1 MCTEASDD
9 ELVTPVEPTP
19 DTNPGDFENLR
30 GTKAKK
36 NKKTG
41 EIYRIQIYCIKTTGR
56 STRTRKISKR
66 DKETAQFG
74 PTVGLRNNFDSG
86 FMKMIVTDFEKEA
99 RDYYPVTARENC

>member
-1 MCTEASDD
+1 MIGYSIFAW
-9 ELVTPVEPTP
+9 LP
-19 DTNPGDFENLR
+19 
-30 GTKAKK
+30 KAKK

>member
-1 MCTEASDD
+1 MGGINTYAYVGKMCIESSDD

-41 EIYRIQIYCIKTTGR
+41 EIWDPDLLHKDHWEVYKN
-56 STRTRKISKR
+56 KK
-66 DKETAQFG
+66 
-74 PTVGLRNNFDSG
+74 N
-86 FMKMIVTDFEKEA
+86 FEKGQ
-99 RDYYPVTARENC
+99 RDRAVWSDGQLKEQF